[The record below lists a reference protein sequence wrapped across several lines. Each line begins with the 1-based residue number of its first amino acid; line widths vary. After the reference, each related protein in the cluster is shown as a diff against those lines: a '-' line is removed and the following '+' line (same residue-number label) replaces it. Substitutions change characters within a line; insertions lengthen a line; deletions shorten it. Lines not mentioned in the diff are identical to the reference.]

1 MGKQDRKEEEGRAA
15 PAPAARRPGITVA
28 PTVLALGAAIV
39 LMLGFAGGY
48 LVATNVGPE
57 RGPAP
62 GPPPQAASP
71 LGQELSGL
79 AERLQRDP
87 NDVQALLRLAHVHL
101 DRAQVDPARAM
112 YQRILHVDPRNVE
125 AITHL
130 GNVAAAEGRVDEA
143 LRHYDAALAIDP
155 KYAHALWD
163 KALAFQHQKGNPAA
177 AVPIWE
183 AFLKVMP
190 PGSADYQQAQKML
203 EEARKGRIAVAG
215 RSQGGGGEARGGTA
229 VPASLPGAVAQGKLL
244 YEKWGC
250 PRCHA
255 IAGLG
260 GTIGPDLTRTGKKPG
275 RDLAWHIR
283 HLRNPAVVVPG
294 SLMPPT
300 QGASEDELRAV
311 AEYMLYLK

>member
-1 MGKQDRKEEEGRAA
+1 MGRQERKEEGGAA

-71 LGQELSGL
+71 LSQEMAGI

-101 DRAQVDPARAM
+101 DRGQVEPARGM
-112 YQRILHVDPRNVE
+112 YQRVLQLDARNVE

-143 LRHYDAALAIDP
+143 LQRFEEALAIDP

-163 KALAFQHQKGNPAA
+163 KALALQQRKGNPAA
-177 AVPIWE
+177 AVPVWE
-183 AFLKVMP
+183 VFLKVMP
-190 PGSADYQQAQKML
+190 PGSADYQQAQQML
-203 EEARKGRIAVAG
+203 EEARKGKVAVAG
-215 RSQGGGGEARGGTA
+215 RPEGAAVEARGAPAG
-229 VPASLPGAVAQGKLL
+229 PASPPGAVAQGKLL

-255 IAGLG
+255 IGGQG
-260 GTIGPDLTRTGKKPG
+260 GTIGPDLTRVGAKPG
-275 RDLAWHIR
+275 RDSAWYIR
-283 HLRNPAVVVPG
+283 HLQNPQAVVPG
-294 SLMPPT
+294 SLMPPLR
-300 QGASEDELRAV
+300 GASEAELRAV
-311 AEYMLYLK
+311 AEYMLTLK

>member
-1 MGKQDRKEEEGRAA
+1 MGKQQRKEEDGAA
-15 PAPAARRPGITVA
+15 PGPAARRPGITVA
-28 PTVLALGAAIV
+28 PTVLALGVGIV
-39 LMLGFAGGY
+39 LMVGFAGGY

-57 RGPAP
+57 RGPAT

-71 LGQELSGL
+71 LDQGLAGL

-101 DRAQVDPARAM
+101 DRGQVDPARAM
-112 YQRILHVDPRNVE
+112 YQRILHLDPRNVE

-130 GNVAAAEGRVDEA
+130 GNVAAAEGQVDEA

-163 KALAFQHQKGNPAA
+163 KALALQHQKGNPAA

-190 PGSADYQQAQKML
+190 PGSADYVQAQKML

-215 RSQGGGGEARGGTA
+215 RSEGGGAEARGATA

-244 YEKWGC
+244 YERWGC

-255 IAGLG
+255 IGGRG
-260 GTIGPDLTRTGKKPG
+260 GTIGPDLTRAGAKLG
-275 RDLAWHIR
+275 RDVAWHVR
-283 HLRNPAVVVPG
+283 HLKNPAAVVPG

-311 AEYMLYLK
+311 AEYMLSLK